1 MIKTE
6 CLVDVIPV
14 SARNQGNR
22 PTCLAFAVTDLN
34 RRFAS
39 EDLGPEYFYRAAIE
53 RIPGWKPGDGLQ
65 VDAAVEASRLGHP
78 TEREYPYRTDEPA
91 LPLQVLPTAL
101 LLHGRPI
108 SFFVADHSYLV
119 DKMRAGVAIGLA
131 LRLTLEFYQPVAGVI
146 PFSNTILPGAMV
158 HAVVA
163 VGLGYDSSGD
173 SWFLI
178 RNSWG
183 PAWGVD
189 GHAWISTAYITAH
202 TACAF
207 EV

>member
-1 MIKTE
+1 VIKLE
-6 CLVDVIPV
+6 CLVDLIPV
-14 SARNQGNR
+14 KARNQGNR

-65 VDAAVEASRLGHP
+65 IPAAVEASRLGHP
-78 TEREYPYRTDEPA
+78 TERDYPYLDDEPA
-91 LPLQVLPTAL
+91 LPLQVLPAL
-101 LLHGRPI
+101 QMHGHAV
-108 SFFVADHSYLV
+108 SFIAADQVYLT

-131 LRLTLEFYQPVAGVI
+131 LRLTLEFYQPVAGAI
-146 PFSNTILPGAMV
+146 PFSNTVLPGAMV

-163 VGLGYDSSGD
+163 VGLGYDHLGEA
-173 SWFLI
+173 WFLI

-183 PAWGVD
+183 QAWGID
-189 GHAWISTAYITAH
+189 GHAWISAAYVAAH
-202 TACAF
+202 AACAF